1 MEDLLSKE
9 KYVYYLCFLLDPQH
23 RELSILSQPE
33 LSELRASLPDPPLTT
48 EQEFVQHVF
57 ETSPPTSHQRLST
70 EELRSKLQT
79 HFAIQPFLDT
89 LEKHDVTLPE
99 LYIQDNYWLQSH
111 QCHGKGCQELSLHN
125 LNQGQFLCDAM
136 HTYKDHEC
144 VRNIRAIME
153 DMIKESLARKK
164 IKLLEEHTSTKDE
177 IDEYLKRV
185 SSVDQFQKL
194 SETEK
199 QSFIAFFRDQPTAAD
214 TVKKVFYN
222 SDSEEED
229 DDVASSSSSDSDSD
243 SDSEADDADDSAVSA
258 VDDSAVSAVD
268 DSAAV
273 DDSDDAAKKD
283 GKEDTVVGEPE
294 DTVRDTVEP
303 EEKSPLE
310 EEQPPKG
317 KKLRRGGSSGKKAK
331 KAKKPCYKYIH
342 DDDVI
347 LQRVLPKMI
356 RDLSKLNI
364 SSSLGLTARQVL
376 RGLDGLPTWKD
387 RVFSPL
393 PKKEGGGIFYNT
405 KLEDAEKH
413 KDDESWWTNL
423 HTPYLQ
429 GLQQELTKKLK
440 SLKCDTMPILGG
452 ASAAAA
458 SAATASAATASA
470 ADASATSDD
479 DPCEPWSQMLDRV
492 NNLLL
497 NKTLKKEQKASDEL
511 GKQAEELLEH
521 GVDDLV
527 QNGIDKQ
534 HIKQQLEDTRQDLR
548 EKKDDLAQLKS
559 EIDFYESNI
568 SKEQDE
574 KERQEWQSL
583 LKEARED
590 ETDIRKEIEFLE
602 KQEADWVHKDKALVD
617 NNSLVKQANVGFQ
630 KLTGF
635 DFQKT
640 LADALDER
648 ISENNGWIMKLYL
661 KTIVYLRRQS
671 RNWAEQLVPPESREK
686 HWKNIKD
693 KDRTWFGEKGFLN
706 VNTVGK
712 AAWSAVV
719 LTTNTG
725 TLLGIDTMYMIS
737 KNTYLMTGTLTVL
750 KRVKARMCRTIQLR
764 LFTAEIDTNQ
774 ITNKEIAKQLL
785 KWFRKYTPTVL
796 IPAGH
801 ETIKTGMEGTKLLLN
816 MAVVGEIPWIG
827 SVLNSVVFIIV
838 LGANDAYEEM
848 CAANFM
854 ITMAEDLVE
863 LLDWFHC
870 FKEPFTEKL
879 NQSWWGTKDH
889 FFLWDM
895 NKYHV
900 EIHPTLYQVA
910 KYQSS
915 GEKVGSFHDYGKF
928 IFNFADKI
936 SIADYNRNATSFM
949 KNYNAT
955 FADHNRNAT
964 SFNVSPP
971 LQQLQP
977 LSRIERASSKVSP
990 QLLQRA
996 TANFKTKNP
1005 NFDIQENPFHDVTDL
1020 SFERRKE
1027 DVFQIVFDYSAYGL
1041 LRKNLLSADQGE
1053 VVATKKNL
1061 DLMYIMLADGVLDMA
1076 QIQPPKLSFPI
1087 GHWTKSEERKAKDM
1101 AADGLLNNLCYDG
1114 ADGEIFDFYS
1124 PYPTSKDEREVFD
1137 LYVSN
1142 FRGKSA
1148 QEKKD
1153 RALSKKYIQN
1163 YDSSK
1168 HSGKVFVAG
1177 SGTLVDRSY
1186 RVKSDAELAESE
1198 KKEKVDEIPDNVKL
1212 LEEKLVAAGEN
1223 VKYVDVIK
1231 EKEKKEKVDEIPD
1244 NDTPEY
1250 NRNYIMGGNPT
1261 SSTMS
1266 WRQYNKNNVT
1276 RKLFSSSDTRRDSG
1290 AADAVVV
1297 L

>member
-33 LSELRASLPDPPLTT
+33 LSELRAALPDPPLTT

-57 ETSPPTSHQRLST
+57 ETSAATSHQRLST
-70 EELRSKLQT
+70 EELRTKLQT

-222 SDSEEED
+222 SDSEDED
-229 DDVASSSSSDSDSD
+229 DDVASSSSASDSD
-243 SDSEADDADDSAVSA
+243 ADDADDA
-258 VDDSAVSAVD
+258 D
-268 DSAAV
+268 
-273 DDSDDAAKKD
+273 DDAAAKD

-294 DTVRDTVEP
+294 ETVRDTVEP

-310 EEQPPKG
+310 EGQPPKG
-317 KKLRRGGSSGKKAK
+317 KLRRGGSSGKKAK
-331 KAKKPCYKYIH
+331 KQKPCYKYIH

-356 RDLSKLNI
+356 RDLSKLNM

-393 PKKEGGGIFYNT
+393 QKKEGGGIFYNT

-452 ASAAAA
+452 AASAEGAA
-458 SAATASAATASA
+458 SAASAASAAF
-470 ADASATSDD
+470 DD
-479 DPCEPWSQMLDRV
+479 DPCEPWTQMLDRV

-497 NKTLKKEQKASDEL
+497 NKTMKKEQKASDEL
-511 GKQAEELLEH
+511 GDQAEELLEH

-548 EKKDDLAQLKS
+548 EKKDDLTQLKS
-559 EIDFYESNI
+559 EIDFYKSNI
-568 SKEQDE
+568 NTEQGDE

-583 LKEARED
+583 LEEARED
-590 ETDIRKEIEFLE
+590 ESDIRKEIEFLE

-617 NNSLVKQANVGFQ
+617 NNSLTKQANAGFQ

-706 VNTVGK
+706 ANTVGK

-737 KNTYLMTGTLTVL
+737 KNTYLMIGTLTVL

-774 ITNKEIAKQLL
+774 ITNKEIAAQLL

-827 SVLNSVVFIIV
+827 SVLNSVIFIIV
-838 LGANDAYEEM
+838 MGANDAYEEM

-879 NQSWWGTKDH
+879 NQSWFGNLD
-889 FFLWDM
+889 FFYLWDM
-895 NKYHV
+895 NKYQV
-900 EIHPTLYQVA
+900 NIHPTFYTGSPGSISDLTAYGNLRFHYVD
-910 KYQSS
+910 QSS
-915 GEKVGSFHDYGKF
+915 
-928 IFNFADKI
+928 FNYRMDL
-936 SIADYNRNATSFM
+936 RN
-949 KNYNAT
+949 
-955 FADHNRNAT
+955 
-964 SFNVSPP
+964 
-971 LQQLQP
+971 
-977 LSRIERASSKVSP
+977 LSKIERSSPKVSP
-990 QLLQRA
+990 QLLKRA
-996 TANFKTKNP
+996 TANYKTKYP
-1005 NFDIQENPFHDVTDL
+1005 SFDVNENPFYNVYDLTRGNTTKHDHY
-1020 SFERRKE
+1020 S
-1027 DVFQIVFDYSAYGL
+1027 IVFDYSAYGL
-1041 LRKNLLSADQGE
+1041 LQKNLLSGE
-1053 VVATKKNL
+1053 NGRVMATKRNL
-1061 DLMYIMLADGVLDMA
+1061 DLMYIMLADGALDYA
-1076 QIQPPKLSFPI
+1076 QIQPPDLLFPI
-1087 GHWTKSEERKAKDM
+1087 GHWTKSKDRRAKDM
-1101 AADGLLNNLCYDG
+1101 AADRLLNNLCYDG

-1124 PYPTSKDEREVFD
+1124 PFPTSKDQREVFD

-1142 FRGKSA
+1142 FRGKTA
-1148 QEKKD
+1148 QEKED
-1153 RALSKKYIQN
+1153 RALSKKYIKN
-1163 YDSSK
+1163 YDPSK
-1168 HSGKVFVAG
+1168 HGGKVFVEG
-1177 SGTLVDRSY
+1177 SLTLVHSSY
-1186 RVKSDAELAESE
+1186 FVKSDAEIAESE
-1198 KKEKVDEIPDNVKL
+1198 KKEKVDEIPDNVK
-1212 LEEKLVAAGEN
+1212 EVSQKYVAAGDDVNYVEDLKREN
-1223 VKYVDVIK
+1223 K
-1231 EKEKKEKVDEIPD
+1231 EKEAKNTEWKETVKYI
-1244 NDTPEY
+1244 
-1250 NRNYIMGGNPT
+1250 RNLPAPAIHFGGDPT
-1261 SSTMS
+1261 STMS

-1276 RKLFSSSDTRRDSG
+1276 RKLFSSDTRRDSG
-1290 AADAVVV
+1290 AAHADAVVV